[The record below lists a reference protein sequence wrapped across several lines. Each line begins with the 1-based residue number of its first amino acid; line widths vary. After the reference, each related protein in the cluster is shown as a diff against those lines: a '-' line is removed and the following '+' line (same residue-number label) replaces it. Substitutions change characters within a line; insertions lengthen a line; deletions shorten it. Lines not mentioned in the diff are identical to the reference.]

1 MAHVYLC
8 RHRLTAAAK
17 KGWYDE
23 VANMFSTD
31 TGEKGTTKLFLV
43 KVAVPNRVKGDR
55 ARAFPPPPLMP
66 R

>member
-1 MAHVYLC
+1 M
-8 RHRLTAAAK
+8 TAAAK

-55 ARAFPPPPLMP
+55 TIGFPIKKKCLVNMAIVLD
-66 R
+66 